1 VNTLLRPT
9 LAATALLLLLAG
21 GCKRSSQP
29 DDDANHPA
37 RLAAQLDA
45 DFHKIRTEVESFAV
59 YMTGLYAR
67 RDAVLPSIDTSK
79 YTFAPNGAFY
89 KPVDDGGAA
98 LWISAV
104 VPITAEM
111 QAVAYF
117 TEPADAELKR
127 ICREFPEVSQAYY
140 NDRHSLNRIYPWFDT
155 IAQYPP
161 RMNIPEFNFYYLAD
175 TEHNPQRKG
184 VWVAEPYVDPAGR
197 GWMVSTIAPVYIDG
211 VMEGAPGLDVTIST
225 IVDRYFKGHDH
236 PVAVISQEGVL
247 VAATEAAIQV
257 LEMPPL
263 KDHKY
268 LETVKLDLFKPDEY
282 NIRKSTLRP
291 VRAISAALLDEGRT
305 ELDLPLLRK
314 HYTVRAAR
322 VTELGWTVVEFFE
335 Q

>member
-1 VNTLLRPT
+1 MKPFR
-9 LAATALLLLLAG
+9 LAAVVSTALLLLS
-21 GCKRSSQP
+21 GCGRSPQP
-29 DDDANHPA
+29 DDSVHPA

-45 DFHKIRTEVESFAV
+45 DFRKIRTEVESFAV
-59 YMTGLYAR
+59 YMTGLYER
-67 RDAVLPSIDTSK
+67 RDTILPGIDVSK

-104 VPITAEM
+104 VPITPAM

-117 TEPADAELKR
+117 TEPADGELKR
-127 ICREFPEVSQAYY
+127 ICAQFPEVSQAYY

-175 TEHNPQRKG
+175 AVHNPARKG

-197 GWMVSTIAPVYIDG
+197 GWMVSTIAPVYVNG

-225 IVDRYFKGHDH
+225 IVDRYFKGHEH
-236 PVAVISQEGVL
+236 PVAVISREGVL

-268 LETVKLDLFKPDEY
+268 LETVKLDVFKPDEY

-291 VRAISAALLDEGRT
+291 VRAIAAPLLDEGLT
-305 ELDLPLLRK
+305 TLDLPLFKKR
-314 HYTVRAAR
+314 YTVRAAR
-322 VTELGWTVVEFFE
+322 VTELGWTVVDFIER
-335 Q
+335 

>member
-1 VNTLLRPT
+1 MNAPFRTT
-9 LAATALLLLLAG
+9 LAASVSLLILAG
-21 GCKRSSQP
+21 CGRSPQR
-29 DDDANHPA
+29 DDDKDHPA
-37 RLAAQLDA
+37 RLAAQLDR
-45 DFHKIRTEVESFAV
+45 DFHKIRTEVESFAA
-59 YMTGLYAR
+59 YMTDLYAR
-67 RDAVLPSIDTSK
+67 RDAILPGINVSK

-89 KPVDDGGAA
+89 KPDDDGGAA

-104 VPITAEM
+104 VPITPEM

-127 ICREFPEVSQAYY
+127 ICEKFPEVSQAYY

-175 TEHNPQRKG
+175 AEHNPQRKG

-197 GWMVSTIAPVYIDG
+197 GWMVSTIAPVYVNG
-211 VMEGAPGLDVTIST
+211 VLEGVPGLDVTIST
-225 IVDRYFKGHDH
+225 IVDRYFKNHDH
-236 PVAVISQEGVL
+236 PVAVISKEGVL

-268 LETVKLDLFKPDEY
+268 LETVKLDIFKPDEY

-291 VRAISAALLDEGRT
+291 VRAIAPALLDEGRT
-305 ELDLPLLRK
+305 ELDLPLLK
-314 HYTVRAAR
+314 THYVVRAAR